1 MAETETGLRL
11 RLYKLLLDKY
21 SSLINEKETK
31 TVGEIKALVNSEDLT
46 IQGIAS
52 AHRPENY
59 EFGAHY
65 LQAAESAYNF
75 ICGEIS
81 YIPSELG
88 LDIWLAPKEILSAKI
103 ADDSDLAVL
112 LCSVLYALGDEKAE
126 VVVAE
131 LENAN
136 THAFAI
142 TEFEGKFILLDPAQK
157 RPFMEFSG
165 EKEKVLGQYSF
176 NGAKIRHFLY
186 KFNAQNYEQFV

>member
-1 MAETETGLRL
+1 MAETEIELRL

-21 SSLINEKETK
+21 SALINEKETK

-46 IQGIAS
+46 IQGIALQ
-52 AHRPENY
+52 HKPGNY
-59 EFGAHY
+59 EFSANY
-65 LQAAESAYNF
+65 LQSAESAYNF
-75 ICGEIS
+75 ICSEIS

-88 LDIWLAPKEILSAKI
+88 LDIWLSPKEILSAKV
-103 ADDSDLAVL
+103 ADDSDLAVF

-142 TEFEGKFILLDPAQK
+142 TELEGKFILLDPAQK
-157 RPFMEFSG
+157 KPFMEFSG

-176 NGAKIRHFLY
+176 NGAKIRRFLY

>member
-11 RLYKLLLDKY
+11 RLYRLLLDKY

-52 AHRPENY
+52 AQMPENY

-65 LQAAESAYNF
+65 LQAAEGAYNF
-75 ICGEIS
+75 ICAEIS

-88 LDIWLAPKEILSAKI
+88 LDIWLAPKEILSAKV

-112 LCSVLYALGDEKAE
+112 MCSVLYALGDEKAE

-131 LENAN
+131 LENAD

-142 TEFEGKFILLDPAQK
+142 TEFGGKFILLDAAQK
-157 RPFMEFSG
+157 KPFMEFSG
-165 EKEKVLGQYSF
+165 EREKVLANYSF
-176 NGAKIRHFLY
+176 NGAKIRRFLY

>member
-75 ICGEIS
+75 ICGEIA

>member
-1 MAETETGLRL
+1 MGESETELRL
-11 RLYKLLLDKY
+11 RLYRLLLDKY
-21 SSLINEKETK
+21 STLINEKETK
-31 TVGEIKALVNSEDLT
+31 TVGEIKALVNADDLT
-46 IQGIAS
+46 IQAIAS
-52 AHRPENY
+52 EHRPENY
-59 EFGAHY
+59 EFSAHY

-75 ICGEIS
+75 ICAEIS

-88 LDIWLAPKEILSAKI
+88 LDIWLAPKEILSAKV
-103 ADDSDLAVL
+103 ADDSDLAVF

-136 THAFAI
+136 THAFVI
-142 TEFEGKFILLDPAQK
+142 TETEGKFILLDPAQK
-157 RPFMEFSG
+157 KPFMEFSG
-165 EKEKVLGQYSF
+165 EKEKVIENYSF

>member
-1 MAETETGLRL
+1 MADNENGLRL

-31 TVGEIKALVNSEDLT
+31 TVGEIKALVNADDLT

-52 AHRPENY
+52 QHRPENY
-59 EFGAHY
+59 DFSRDY
-65 LQAAESAYNF
+65 PQSAENAYNF

-81 YIPSELG
+81 YIPSDLG
-88 LDIWLAPKEILSAKI
+88 LDIWLSPNEILSAKI

-142 TEFEGKFILLDPAQK
+142 TEIDGKFILLDPSQK

-165 EKEKVLGQYSF
+165 EKEKVLEQYSF

-186 KFNAQNYEQFV
+186 KFNAQSYEQFV